1 MALLLV
7 LWLIVSVPVSL
18 VVARMIGRNGILA
31 RTGPPTLEWS
41 ELLDRPV
48 EIELE
53 EIPRVGSPI

>member
-18 VVARMIGRNGILA
+18 VVARMIGGNGTLA
-31 RTGPPTLEWS
+31 RTGPPTPEWTV
-41 ELLDRPV
+41 LPDRPV
-48 EIELE
+48 DIELE